1 MKYLL
6 FVLLFLFLF
15 ACKHNETIT
24 PSSVANNEIFCD
36 TTVVSYS
43 KDVMPV
49 LKQYCYACHAGSAA
63 INGYNFA
70 DFNNIQILALDTFH
84 YIPNVIDTNSH
95 LRMPPKGYPIPDK
108 CSINKMRAWVNS
120 GAKNN

>member
-1 MKYLL
+1 VKIIYCICTLILL
-6 FVLLFLFLF
+6 FS
-15 ACKHNETIT
+15 CKHKELIT
-24 PSSVANNEIFCD
+24 PTTVSDNQFFCD
-36 TTVVSYS
+36 TTVVSYA

-49 LKQYCYACHAGSAA
+49 LKQYCYPCHAGSAA
-63 INGYNFA
+63 INGYDFA

-108 CSINKMRAWVNS
+108 CSINKMRAWVNR
-120 GAKNN
+120 GALKN

>member
-1 MKYLL
+1 M
-6 FVLLFLFLF
+6 LFLI
-15 ACKHNETIT
+15 ACKHNDVTT
-24 PSSVANNEIFCD
+24 PAFVSTNQNICD
-36 TTVVSYS
+36 TSVVSYA

-49 LKQYCYACHAGSAA
+49 LKQYCYPCHAGSAA
-63 INGYNFA
+63 INGYDFA

-108 CSINKMRAWVNS
+108 CSINKMSAWVNR
-120 GAKNN
+120 GALKN